1 MKLKYFYII
10 LALLLTS
17 CGENIISKPEKL
29 LSETEMESLMY
40 DLAVFDAIKS
50 VDYQLMD
57 TVNFNVDEV
66 IYKKHGI
73 DSLSFIENMI
83 YYASF
88 PKKYDNIIKNVDARL
103 QKERDK
109 FSEKSHQTE
118 KIPSDDEIPVIDSLE
133 SINPIN

>member
-1 MKLKYFYII
+1 MKLKYFHII

-73 DSLSFIENMI
+73 DSLSFVENMI

-88 PKKYDNIIKNVDARL
+88 PKKYDSIIKRVDVRL
-103 QKERDK
+103 QKERDE
-109 FSEKSHQTE
+109 FSKKSHQTE
-118 KIPSDDEIPVIDSLE
+118 KIPSDDEIPIIDSLE